1 MQSTSHTTKTP
12 RPKRRLQ
19 LPDALTGWLSTLALI
34 VFILYAGYLLG
45 TGAQN
50 GAPGLEALRRNPY
63 GLAYLGMMLL
73 FAVFFAVP
81 APRRGALW
89 LAVPVGVYLCM
100 TLVRLYRP
108 LVITAATLYA
118 CATVQEAG
126 QLAALRSLLGPLAL
140 ALLPYLLQLAVLG
153 CLLGQLWGHGRRTV
167 YLVLCGLWALAA
179 VANTLAYLPAGWR
192 QILPSLLGMLSFC
205 GAAAL
210 LALPVWKGARVTV
223 GEAPTA
229 EDAPMEED
237 AAVSDAPAG
246 ATAEDSI
253 AVAEENSDASDRTTP
268 AATEET
274 SATEKDAPAGDAP

>member
-73 FAVFFAVP
+73 FAVFFAVL

-126 QLAALRSLLGPLAL
+126 QLAALCSLLGPLAL

-192 QILPSLLGMLSFC
+192 QMLPSLLGMLSFC

-229 EDAPMEED
+229 EDAPTPTEEIL
-237 AAVSDAPAG
+237 
-246 ATAEDSI
+246 AENP
-253 AVAEENSDASDRTTP
+253 VPDASDKTTP